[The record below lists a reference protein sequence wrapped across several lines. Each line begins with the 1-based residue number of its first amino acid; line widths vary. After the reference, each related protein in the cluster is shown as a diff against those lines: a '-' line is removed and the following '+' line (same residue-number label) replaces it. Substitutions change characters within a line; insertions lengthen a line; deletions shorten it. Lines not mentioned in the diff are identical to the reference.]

1 MEKSQTTD
9 TYILRKSTR
18 KDKKYMLISPDG
30 KMSHF
35 GANGMDDY
43 LIKGD
48 DKQKARY
55 LKRH

>member
-1 MEKSQTTD
+1 
-9 TYILRKSTR
+9 
-18 KDKKYMLISPDG
+18 MLISPEG

-35 GANGMDDY
+35 GASGMDDY